1 MKRYRGIKHSFRP
14 KSYWNDG
21 NVPQVL
27 LRDVKGTE
35 RRKMIKHY
43 YEQGMFQELDETF
56 TKSSLTEDE
65 RNRFGAIHLSFMG
78 GEYLTDCNPSETEI
92 ARVTLR
98 STTQDVISIRAKRE
112 DGELRYSIVDE
123 YDDHEFSLWTEFSQK
138 PFSLKELIEFLDN
151 SS

>member
-1 MKRYRGIKHSFRP
+1 MNRYRGIKYSFRP

-21 NVPQVL
+21 NVLQVL
-27 LRDVKGTE
+27 LRDVKGAE

-65 RNRFGAIHLSFMG
+65 RNRFGVIHPSLMG
-78 GEYLTDCNPSETEI
+78 GEYLPDCNPSETEI

-98 STTQDVISIRAKRE
+98 STTAGCHQHSSHEGRRRASILHRR
-112 DGELRYSIVDE
+112 RIRRS
-123 YDDHEFSLWTEFSQK
+123 
-138 PFSLKELIEFLDN
+138 
-151 SS
+151 